1 MNRREFLQLAGKSGI
16 GLGVAGALAG
26 SSCMPRHTRKPNQ
39 NNRINILFLMDDQH
53 RADSISAESKWVH
66 TPNLDQLAIEGTRF
80 TRAYSSTPSC
90 IPARA
95 GILTGQAPWSHGL
108 LCYMPMAKE
117 YPVEMPRTFTNA
129 GYRTHAVGKN
139 HFASHKHGYQTVVL
153 EEAWRF
159 NSENGF
165 KCDYRK
171 WFEKNYPD
179 KDPDATGLGYT
190 DHRGGRP
197 FLYDDDLHA
206 TNFTADRAAD
216 FLTEYQGP
224 QPWFLKVSFK
234 RPHPP
239 FDPPRRFWE
248 KYKNVNYPEPVVGDW
263 AREQF
268 GGIEF
273 ELETSPHQP
282 RGKAPADQIRAA
294 KAAYY
299 ASIEHVDEQIGKV
312 LRALKQRGEYENTLI
327 LFTSDHGEMMGD
339 HYLWRKTYP
348 YEASTRIPMIV
359 RWPDSLAK
367 TRNTARGQVR
377 SHLVEL
383 RDIFPTF
390 LDAAGLDIPE
400 TVDGESMLNVIADP
414 NAKWREVLDL
424 EHGTCYWK
432 ENSWVALTDAKYKYV
447 YFTISGRQQLFDLA
461 NDPDELY
468 DLAKNPEH
476 RQLLKSWEQKMIAH
490 LACRGLPWLKD
501 GKLNLQKKAIPY
513 SPNFPTAESGA

>member
-1 MNRREFLQLAGKSGI
+1 
-16 GLGVAGALAG
+16 
-26 SSCMPRHTRKPNQ
+26 
-39 NNRINILFLMDDQH
+39 MDDQH
-53 RADSISAESKWVH
+53 RADAMGFESKWVK
-66 TPNLDQLAIEGTRF
+66 TPHLDRLASEGVRF
-80 TRAYSSTPSC
+80 SRAYSSTPSC

-139 HFASHKHGYQTVVL
+139 HFDSYKHGYQTVVL

-171 WFEKNYPD
+171 WFEENSPD
-179 KDPDATGLGYT
+179 KDPNATGLSYI

-206 TNFTADRAAD
+206 TNFTADRAVD
-216 FLTEYQGP
+216 FLREYQEP
-224 QPWFLKVSFK
+224 DPWFLKVSFK

-248 KYKNVNYPEPVVGDW
+248 KYKDVNYPEPVVGHW
-263 AREQF
+263 AKEKF

-282 RGKAPADQIRAA
+282 RGKAPLNQIQAA

-312 LRALKQRGEYENTLI
+312 LNALKQRGEYENTLI

-339 HYLWRKTYP
+339 HHLWRKTYP

-367 TRNTARGQVR
+367 TREAKRGRVLK
-377 SHLVEL
+377 HLVEL

-390 LDAAGLDIPE
+390 LDAAGLTIPD
-400 TVDGESMLNVIADP
+400 TADGDSMLRVIADP
-414 NAKWREVLDL
+414 GTKWRTMLDL

-432 ENSWVALTDAKYKYV
+432 ENAWVALIDTRYKYV
-447 YFTISGRQQLFDLA
+447 YFTLTGEHQLFDLS
-461 NDPDELY
+461 NDPDELT
-468 DLAKNPEH
+468 DLAKNPSH
-476 RQLLKSWEQKMIAH
+476 QKILENRKERMAAH
-490 LACRGLPWLKD
+490 LSVRGAPWVRK
-501 GKLNLQKKAIPY
+501 GRLNIQKKSIPF
-513 SPNFPTAESGA
+513 SPNFPDPAVSA